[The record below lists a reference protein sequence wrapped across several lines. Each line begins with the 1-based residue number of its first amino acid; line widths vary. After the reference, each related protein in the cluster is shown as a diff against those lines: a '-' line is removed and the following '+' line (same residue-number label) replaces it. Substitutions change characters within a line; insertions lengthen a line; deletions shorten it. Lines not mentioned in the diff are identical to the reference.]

1 MITAYEYLFGL
12 HVSLLLFRSV
22 FMEKT
27 QKSLFSLFIAV
38 LGAAFIFTGCF
49 TDSEDDSG
57 DTYNPGGGGG
67 TTPQSYTLTVTNRT
81 EGMLDYIRIGSG
93 SDITTCSDISRNESC
108 SKTYSSKPTSSIRVS
123 QASSSDKGYENN
135 GNSYHYPGTG
145 TSGTMDLILPG
156 SYYALWVEN
165 SSSYQIDFIGFEWN
179 TTTRSYAEGWNLIHP
194 IVNNGLIRFMG
205 FIRVTTNDV
214 DLWYHRG
221 QADERYWEWVGVNP
235 GTNSYGSKYHILQ
248 AL

>member
-22 FMEKT
+22 FMKKN
-27 QKSLFSLFIAV
+27 QKSLIFLFIAV

-49 TDSEDDSG
+49 TDSEDDLG

-67 TTPQSYTLTVTNRT
+67 TTTQSYTLTVTNRT

-93 SDITTCSDISRNESC
+93 SDMKTCSDISRNESC

-123 QASSSDKGYENN
+123 QASSSDIGYANTT
-135 GNSYHYPGTG
+135 SRYHRPGAG
-145 TSGTMDLILPG
+145 TSGTMNLTLSG

-165 SSSYQIDFIGFEWN
+165 SSSYPIDLIGFGWNGTSFIGG
-179 TTTRSYAEGWNLIHP
+179 SWNLTNP
-194 IVNNGLIRFMG
+194 IYNNGLIRFIG
-205 FIRVTTNDV
+205 FINTSDDDV
-214 DLWYHRG
+214 MLVYVAGDRAWTFNNI
-221 QADERYWEWVGVNP
+221 NP
-235 GTNSYGSKYHILQ
+235 GSNSYGSKNHTLE